1 MRTLERL
8 FMWLAPISAIT
19 IGCATGAG
27 NLDPKDLTDRERT
40 VRVYEAGEKPDC
52 RYDPLGTVE
61 ATSGGALEIGTYASN
76 VAKLQRNAAAL
87 GATGVIVMDHTK
99 TQMADQASGVAIRCK
114 SE

>member
-1 MRTLERL
+1 M
-8 FMWLAPISAIT
+8 A
-19 IGCATGAG
+19 IGCATGGTG

-61 ATSGGALEIGTYASN
+61 AASGSSFEVGTYASN
-76 VAKLQRNAAAL
+76 VAKMQRNAAAL
-87 GATGVIVMDHTK
+87 GATGVIVMDHSK
-99 TQMADQASGVAIRCK
+99 TQVTDQTTGVAIRCK